1 MQSDNKQAIQEL
13 VRQRRLLLNRIQATE
28 AKLAL
33 LQARVRLSEV
43 KLACFGHDLEKL
55 RKAKRPKKM
64 FKGRSIIRRISAIQR
79 AAGRSMKPKE
89 LATILATQ
97 DGLDISKRFMLRS
110 GQRRVRHAIERSRR
124 RRRDS

>member
-1 MQSDNKQAIQEL
+1 MQPDNKQAIREL
-13 VRQRRLLLNRIQATE
+13 IRERRLLLNRIQATE

-33 LQARVRLSEV
+33 LKARVRLREV

-64 FKGRSIIRRISAIQR
+64 FKGRSVIRRISAIQR
-79 AAGRSMKPKE
+79 AAGRNMKPKE

-97 DGLDISKRFMLRS
+97 DGLDISKQYVLRS
-110 GQRRVRHAIERSRR
+110 GQKRVRSAIERSRR

>member
-1 MQSDNKQAIQEL
+1 M
-13 VRQRRLLLNRIQATE
+13 LLNRIQATE

-33 LQARVRLSEV
+33 LKARVRLSEV

-79 AAGRSMKPKE
+79 AAGCIMKSKE
-89 LATILATQ
+89 LAAILATQ
-97 DGLDISKRFMLRS
+97 DGLDIGKRYVLRS
-110 GQRRVRHAIERSRR
+110 GQRRVRHALERSRR